1 MSQLPKG
8 GSFLIQPTDPQS
20 VFTPED
26 FAEEHRMIEQTVTKF
41 VADRILNRIDD
52 LESQKEGLIRELL
65 EEAGELGLLGAEV
78 PEQYNGFEMDKI
90 SSTVIAEGMGRA
102 GSFAMTHGGQV
113 GIGSLPIVFFGNH
126 DQKTKYLPGI
136 VSGESVGAYALTE
149 PGAGSDALSAKTKAV
164 LSADGKYYIL
174 NGAKQFITNAGMADI
189 FIVYAKID
197 GDKFSAFIVEGG
209 SEGLTTGLE
218 EKKMGIKGSSTRTVY
233 FEDVKVPVENLLFE
247 IGRGH
252 VVAFNILNMGRYKL
266 AANSVGQAKFALE
279 LSAGYANERKQFGV
293 PIAQFG
299 MIKEKLAEMAV
310 QIYAAESMVYRTGG
324 LLEDIMHSLDTSGPD
339 GGRVAAKGIEEYAL
353 ECSLNKVF
361 ATEVT
366 AFAVD
371 EGVQIHGGYGFIS
384 EYPIERLYRDARI
397 FRIFEGT
404 NEINR
409 VLIPTL
415 LVRKASKGDL
425 PLLEAATEIKARL
438 KSGMPARES
447 VEDLVQASKDICLF
461 VMGLA
466 WEKAGEKLLKQQE
479 ILARLADMVITA
491 FAMECSW
498 LRAQKATGRESEA
511 FARRKMNMARAF
523 IYSRLPRLGLL
534 AAEVVRALCSD
545 QEAQDLMVDLSK
557 LMQYTTD
564 DVIALRQEIAASISE
579 VGKYVA

>member
-8 GSFLIQPTDPQS
+8 GSFLVQSTDPQS

-41 VADRILNRIDD
+41 VADRILNRIEE

-78 PEQYNGFEMDKI
+78 PEQYDGFEMDKI

-126 DQKTKYLPGI
+126 EQKTKYLPGI
-136 VSGESVGAYALTE
+136 VTGESVGAYALTE
-149 PGAGSDALSAKTKAV
+149 PGAGSDALSAKSKAV

-266 AANSVGQAKFALE
+266 AANAVGQAKFALE

-299 MIKEKLAEMAV
+299 MIKEKLAEMAI

-366 AFAVD
+366 SFAVD

-425 PLLEAATEIKARL
+425 PLLEAAAEIKARL
-438 KSGMPARES
+438 KSGMPTRES
-447 VEDLVQASKDICLF
+447 VEDLVQASKDIFLF

-479 ILARLADMVITA
+479 ILGRLADMVITA

-498 LRAQKATGRESEA
+498 LRAQKAMGRESEA
-511 FARRKMNMARAF
+511 IGQTQGEYGQGLYLFEASAAWIACRRSRAAALQRPGGRGPAGRPVQADA
-523 IYSRLPRLGLL
+523 IHSR
-534 AAEVVRALCSD
+534 
-545 QEAQDLMVDLSK
+545 
-557 LMQYTTD
+557 
-564 DVIALRQEIAASISE
+564 
-579 VGKYVA
+579 

>member
-41 VADRILNRIDD
+41 VADRILTRIEE

-126 DQKTKYLPGI
+126 EQKTKYLPGI
-136 VSGESVGAYALTE
+136 VTGESVGAYALTE

-164 LSADGKYYIL
+164 LSPDGKHYIL

-209 SEGLTTGLE
+209 TEGLTTGLE

-299 MIKEKLAEMAV
+299 MIKEKLAEMAI

-324 LLEDIMHSLDTSGPD
+324 LLEDIMHSLDTSGPE

-366 AFAVD
+366 SFAVD

-415 LVRKASKGDL
+415 LVRKAGKGDL
-425 PLLEAATEIKARL
+425 PLLEAAKEIKTRL
-438 KSGMPARES
+438 TSGMPARES
-447 VEDLVQASKDICLF
+447 VEDLVQASKDLFLF

-498 LRAQKATGRESEA
+498 LRAQKAMGRESEA
-511 FARRKMNMARAF
+511 LARRKMNMARAF
-523 IYSRLPRLGLL
+523 IHSRLPRLGLL
-534 AAEVVRALCSD
+534 AGEVVAALCSG
-545 QEAQDLMVDLSK
+545 QEAKTLMADLSK
-557 LMQYTTD
+557 LMQYAPD
-564 DVIALRQEIAASISE
+564 DVIALKQEIAASISE
-579 VGKYVA
+579 VGKYVV

>member
-41 VADRILNRIDD
+41 VADRILTRIEE

-126 DQKTKYLPGI
+126 EQKTKYLPGI
-136 VSGESVGAYALTE
+136 VTGESVGAYALTE

-164 LSADGKYYIL
+164 LSPDGKHYIL

-209 SEGLTTGLE
+209 TEGLTTGLE

-299 MIKEKLAEMAV
+299 MIKEKLAEMAI

-324 LLEDIMHSLDTSGPD
+324 LLEDIMHSLDTSGPE

-366 AFAVD
+366 SFAVD

-415 LVRKASKGDL
+415 LVRKAGKGDL
-425 PLLEAATEIKARL
+425 PLLEAAKEIKTRL
-438 KSGMPARES
+438 ISGMPARES
-447 VEDLVQASKDICLF
+447 VEDLVQASKDLFLF

-498 LRAQKATGRESEA
+498 LRAQKAMGRESEA
-511 FARRKMNMARAF
+511 LARRKMNMARAF
-523 IYSRLPRLGLL
+523 IHSRLPRLGLL
-534 AAEVVRALCSD
+534 AGEVVAALCNG
-545 QEAQDLMVDLSK
+545 QEAKTLMADLSK
-557 LMQYTTD
+557 LMQYAPD
-564 DVIALRQEIAASISE
+564 DVIALKQEIAASISE
-579 VGKYVA
+579 VGKYVV

>member
-41 VADRILNRIDD
+41 VADRILTRIEE

-126 DQKTKYLPGI
+126 EQKTKYLPGI
-136 VSGESVGAYALTE
+136 VTGESVGAYALTE

-164 LSADGKYYIL
+164 LSPDGKYYIL

-299 MIKEKLAEMAV
+299 MIKEKLAEMAI

-324 LLEDIMHSLDTSGPD
+324 LLEDIMHSLDTSGPE

-366 AFAVD
+366 SFAVD

-415 LVRKASKGDL
+415 LVRKAGKGDL
-425 PLLEAATEIKARL
+425 PLLEAAKEIKTRL
-438 KSGMPARES
+438 TSGMPARES
-447 VEDLVQASKDICLF
+447 VEDLVQASKDLFLF

-498 LRAQKATGRESEA
+498 LRAQKAMGRESEA
-511 FARRKMNMARAF
+511 LARRKMNMARAF

-534 AAEVVRALCSD
+534 AGEVVAALCSG
-545 QEAQDLMVDLSK
+545 QEAKTLMADLSK
-557 LMQYTTD
+557 LMQYAPD
-564 DVIALRQEIAASISE
+564 DVIALKQEVAASISE
-579 VGKYVA
+579 VGKYVV